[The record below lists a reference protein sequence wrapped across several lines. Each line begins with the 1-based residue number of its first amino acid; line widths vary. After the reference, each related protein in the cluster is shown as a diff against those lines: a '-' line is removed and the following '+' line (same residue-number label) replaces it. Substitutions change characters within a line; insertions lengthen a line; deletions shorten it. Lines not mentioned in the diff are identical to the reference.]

1 MWNKCQSLNKQCD
14 VFEIDNVTC
23 VMMRSEVPERIAFSF
38 GAFSYDMNAD
48 DLLTQGARVSATMI
62 SI

>member
-1 MWNKCQSLNKQCD
+1 
-14 VFEIDNVTC
+14 
-23 VMMRSEVPERIAFSF
+23 MMRSEVPERIAFFF